1 MNSTIT
7 FIDTMLEEE
16 VIGTLLIRPIEYLNN
31 ADILSDGLFTEYK
44 AREIFKAIK
53 SIFDRGNLNNDLSNG
68 MLVEAIQEL
77 EKSKSG
83 VTPEDVA
90 AMANKSAPGILRPN
104 INHLLDLQHRRE
116 GQAICDKARRGF
128 EDISK
133 PIEETQQEAMDQMK
147 GLLDTAASS
156 IQSMKAVGDEFTQD
170 IINGNREGKRDNNIL
185 HTGYKVLDDMGCLQ
199 LSDLCVIAAE
209 SSQGKSTLALN
220 ISKSVAG
227 CGVPVGYYSMEMT
240 ATQLFARMMAPYMGM
255 SSNELTTRPLAE
267 SELERYTEVSK
278 QVKSLPIY
286 FDERSTSTIDNV
298 LASIRTMVYRKGI
311 KLAVVD
317 YLQILNVN
325 SQRSLNQEQE
335 IGEAARRFKNLAKEL
350 NICVVVLSQLSRNK
364 DNSLPTIARL
374 RGSGQIAEAADVV
387 LLIYRPQYYEDRGM
401 GQCGY
406 PDQFKGVSI
415 HGTAMIDVAKGRNI
429 GTTSFI
435 AGFNG
440 QLSSFYDI
448 DPKELPQRGMEER
461 PVDDE
466 DPF

>member
-1 MNSTIT
+1 MNSKIS

-16 VIGTLLIRPIEYLNN
+16 VIGTLLVRPIEYLNN

-53 SIFDRGNLNNDLSNG
+53 SIFDRGDLNNDLSNG

-77 EKSKSG
+77 EKSKSS

-90 AMANKSAPGILRPN
+90 AMANKSAPGILKPH
-104 INHLLDLQHRRE
+104 INHLLDLQHRRK
-116 GQAICDKARRGF
+116 GQVICDKARRGF

-147 GLLDTAASS
+147 GLLETAAST
-156 IQSMKAVGDEFTQD
+156 IKSMKVVGNEFTQD
-170 IINGNREGKRDNNIL
+170 IINGNRESKRDNIL
-185 HTGYKVLDDMGCLQ
+185 HTGFKVLDDMGCLQ

-227 CGVPVGYYSMEMT
+227 YGVPVGYYSMEMT
-240 ATQLFARMMAPYMGM
+240 AAQLFARMMAPLMGM

-267 SELERYTEVSK
+267 SELERYTEVSL
-278 QVKSLPIY
+278 QVKCLPIY

-350 NICVVVLSQLSRNK
+350 NICIVVLSQLSRNK
-364 DNSLPTIARL
+364 DNPLPTIARL

-387 LLIYRPQYYEDRGM
+387 LLIYRPQCYEDRGM

-415 HGTAMIDVAKGRNI
+415 QDTAMIDVAKGRNI

-440 QLSSFYDI
+440 QLSSFYNI
-448 DPKELPQRGMEER
+448 DPSELPQRGIEER